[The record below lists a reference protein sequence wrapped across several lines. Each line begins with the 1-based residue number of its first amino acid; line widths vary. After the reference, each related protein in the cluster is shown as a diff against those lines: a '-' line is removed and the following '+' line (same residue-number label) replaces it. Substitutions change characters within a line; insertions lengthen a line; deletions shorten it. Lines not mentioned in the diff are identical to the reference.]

1 MTVRA
6 SPLVAAI
13 AAGAAVAGCS
23 LARTDV
29 PVPISQ
35 EAWSDRPLPPSADLA
50 DRVLGPDSPCL
61 VQDEGPQPLQLLVQD
76 RRMRD
81 GAAFFVTSPG
91 HFCSAMFLT
100 NGSSSSVGPALR
112 PTNLPLKI
120 DDRGGSSMDT
130 TFFEELGGRISVPAA
145 QVVVR
150 FSDGHAVAASV
161 ANGYW
166 LAWWPK
172 SEALAV
178 RVVALDAIGLEM
190 AGVDVPAPGEPIEP

>member
-1 MTVRA
+1 
-6 SPLVAAI
+6 
-13 AAGAAVAGCS
+13 
-23 LARTDV
+23 
-29 PVPISQ
+29 
-35 EAWSDRPLPPSADLA
+35 
-50 DRVLGPDSPCL
+50 
-61 VQDEGPQPLQLLVQD
+61 
-76 RRMRD
+76 
-81 GAAFFVTSPG
+81 
-91 HFCSAMFLT
+91 
-100 NGSSSSVGPALR
+100 
-112 PTNLPLKI
+112 
-120 DDRGGSSMDT
+120 MDT